1 VKEINIYVDKR
12 DPFSDAQRELLRS
25 ESRYPMS
32 WAGLRVVLNELHAFR
47 KLAEQMRAGD
57 FLLKFDSDVILLR
70 RKLIDDAIGV
80 P

>member
-1 VKEINIYVDKR
+1 LNK
-12 DPFSDAQRELLRS
+12 Q
-25 ESRYPMS
+25 YPMS

>member
-1 VKEINIYVDKR
+1 
-12 DPFSDAQRELLRS
+12 
-25 ESRYPMS
+25 MS